1 MNIDYRQCK
10 TEAEAIATMY
20 ALWDECEKV
29 WATGNQQKY
38 DKQYEIAKQAK
49 QYLTRV
55 GLYWEEK
62 EDIYAGYAG

>member
-1 MNIDYRQCK
+1 MKIDYRQCK

-38 DKQYEIAKQAK
+38 DKQYKIAKQAK
-49 QYLTRV
+49 QYLKRV
-55 GLYWEEK
+55 GLYWEET